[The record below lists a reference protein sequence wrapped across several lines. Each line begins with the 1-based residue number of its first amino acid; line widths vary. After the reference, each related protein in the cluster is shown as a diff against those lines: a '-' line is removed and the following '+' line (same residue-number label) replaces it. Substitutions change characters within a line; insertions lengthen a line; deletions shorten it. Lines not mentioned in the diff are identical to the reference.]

1 MAKVVYVDQEEC
13 TSCGVCMD
21 ELPEVFEYDENDLSH
36 VHNPKGA
43 SEDKIQEVMDMCPVE
58 CIHWK
63 E

>member
-21 ELPEVFEYDENDLSH
+21 ELPEVFEYDENDLSR
-36 VHNPKGA
+36 VHNPEGA
-43 SEDKIQEVMDMCPVE
+43 SEEKIQEVMDMCPVE

>member
-13 TSCGVCMD
+13 TSCGVCID
-21 ELPEVFEYDENDLSH
+21 ELPEVFEFDDNDLSR
-36 VHNPKGA
+36 VHNPNGA
-43 SEDKIQEVMDMCPVE
+43 SEEKIQEVMDMCPVE

>member
-21 ELPEVFEYDENDLSH
+21 ELPEVFEYDENDLSR
-36 VHNPKGA
+36 VHDPNGA
-43 SEDKIQEVMDMCPVE
+43 SEEKIQEVMDMCPVE

>member
-36 VHNPKGA
+36 VHNSKGA
-43 SEDKIQEVMDMCPVE
+43 SEEKIQEVMDMCPVE

>member
-1 MAKVVYVDQEEC
+1 MAKVVYVDQDEC

-21 ELPEVFEYDENDLSH
+21 ELPEVFEFDDNDLSR